1 MPENFMNEPV
11 DNHGI
16 AYVQYDYK
24 TGKAYI
30 HCPHCGKKQF
40 PVEDAK
46 NNHYRCK
53 SKKCGKEYEVRIWT
67 QEKSNQDGTTAQK
80 GTRRHSE

>member
-11 DNHGI
+11 DSNGI

-40 PVEDAK
+40 PVEDASRRNVGK
-46 NNHYRCK
+46 SMRC
-53 SKKCGKEYEVRIWT
+53 GFGLRR
-67 QEKSNQDGTTAQK
+67 NQI
-80 GTRRHSE
+80 RMVLLSERA